1 MYSVENGLAIM
12 RHRRRVGA
20 DDCHYSEGLMSGAR
34 LLEMVTD
41 ASGELSIHFDSEG
54 GLLAAVKEATFLLPV
69 FAGESLEI
77 VVTQVRVGTRS
88 REKAFEVYKHVR
100 KRLDK
105 GRTAAESLNPP
116 ELVAK
121 GTLITV
127 VGKQP

>member
-1 MYSVENGLAIM
+1 MYSIDNGIAVM

-20 DDCHYSEGLMSGAR
+20 DDCHYSEGMLSGAR

-54 GLLAAVKEATFLLPV
+54 GLLAAVKDATFLLPV

-77 VVTQVRVGTRS
+77 IVSQTRVGKRS
-88 REKAFEVYKHVR
+88 REKSFEVYKHIR

-105 GRTAAESLNPP
+105 GRTAAEQLTPP